1 MYRSV
6 VVVAVVYLSS
16 YLFISLSVYLSI
28 YLSFYLSIYPSL
40 YLSARLPQFL
50 NLTTSSTQ
58 QFCETFFELGNVKNE
73 AFLRDFLHFRFWQH
87 QKRSS
92 SARLPSKSKVSAELT
107 ASYQC
112 VLRFFHSLSK
122 VLRLPRKSEA
132 RSYEVPHLSR
142 KIILANLK
150 I

>member
-92 SARLPSKSKVSAELT
+92 SARLPSRIESWVQSWRPRTIAT
-107 ASYQC
+107 C
-112 VLRFFHSLSK
+112 DFFILSK